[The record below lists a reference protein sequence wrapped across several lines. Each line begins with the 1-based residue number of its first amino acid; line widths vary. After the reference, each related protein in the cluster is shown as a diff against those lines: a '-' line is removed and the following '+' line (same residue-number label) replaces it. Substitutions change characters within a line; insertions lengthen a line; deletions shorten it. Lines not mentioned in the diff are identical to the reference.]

1 MSKIKLP
8 SEVWVELYTE
18 LSAHILEYSSLDPVT
33 FVDEN
38 GEERYTEEKQD
49 QFCQIVD
56 DVESIMGTFFKKE
69 DEEKQKK
76 TD

>member
-1 MSKIKLP
+1 MSKIILP
-8 SEVWVELYTE
+8 SEVWVELYSE

-49 QFCQIVD
+49 QFCEIVE
-56 DVESIMGTFFKKE
+56 DVESILDTFF
-69 DEEKQKK
+69 EKGE
-76 TD
+76 